1 MAIPLIYLIAAA
13 AGAVMLSEDNS
24 KELKTSTVVKPII
37 PKKTPLMGFGLAGV
51 SPDAPSTEPPPR
63 PTGPLPAAAL
73 RAWNAPRKGKR
84 KKRSSYGPDNDIK
97 KRQSW
102 FRYATY
108 SDNFYKKLRLMRFYS
123 DPPGALFLRSK
134 DWSNNIAWMA
144 RCRPDWYPGY
154 GKAKRR
160 NCRVDPLKLWLSPK
174 ADWDTFKGIF
184 SDSIE
189 AVPQI
194 IEGAGVIA
202 GGVTS
207 GGASLTQDPAGQ
219 AEALIDSIKSSLEPI
234 GNTGKS
240 IGKRL
245 DAADVVVSNLMRAYV
260 GQMKAA
266 NPWAV
271 LKNDQDRFDLN
282 VGRNYHPNPKTYED
296 LFDRSWV
303 GKKGAARPLLW
314 NP

>member
-1 MAIPLIYLIAAA
+1 MAIPLIYVLGAAA
-13 AGAVMLSEDNS
+13 AAVALSPGGNS
-24 KELKTSTVVKPII
+24 KEVKTSTVVKPIE
-37 PKKTPLMGFGLAGV
+37 PKTTPGVLELGLA
-51 SPDAPSTEPPPR
+51 TEQLGR

-73 RAWNAPRKGKR
+73 RAWNAKKKGKGN
-84 KKRSSYGPDNDIK
+84 KRSAYGPDNDIH
-97 KRQSW
+97 KRRSW
-102 FRYATY
+102 FRFATY
-108 SDNFYKKLRLMRFYS
+108 SDNFFKKVDLLRFYS

-154 GKAKRR
+154 GKASRR

-174 ADWDTFKGIF
+174 ADWDTLKGLF
-184 SDSIE
+184 ETSVE
-189 AVPQI
+189 AIPEI
-194 IEGAGVIA
+194 IAGAGIIA

-219 AEALIDSIKSSLEPI
+219 ADQVFESIKAGLEPI

-240 IGKRL
+240 VGKRL

-260 GQMKAA
+260 QQMKDA

-271 LKNDQDRFDLN
+271 LKGSDDRYDLN
-282 VGRNYHPNPKTYED
+282 VGKNYHPNPKTYED
-296 LFDRSWV
+296 LFDRTWV

>member
-1 MAIPLIYLIAAA
+1 MAIPIIYLIAAA
-13 AGAVMLSEDNS
+13 AGAVMLSEGNS
-24 KELKTSTVVKPII
+24 KELKSSTVVKPII
-37 PKKTPLMGFGLAGV
+37 PKSTPGILNLALAGV
-51 SPDAPSTEPPPR
+51 PVERPS
-63 PTGPLPAAAL
+63 GPLPASAL

-84 KKRSSYGPDNDIK
+84 KKRSSYGKDNDIK
-97 KRQSW
+97 KRASW
-102 FRYATY
+102 FRFATY
-108 SDNFYKKLRLMRFYS
+108 SSNFAKKRELIRFYS

-134 DWSNNIAWMA
+134 NQHHNIAWMA

-154 GKAKRR
+154 KKAARR

-184 SDSIE
+184 SDSVE
-189 AVPQI
+189 AIPQI

-207 GGASLTQDPAGQ
+207 GGASLSQDPQGQ
-219 AEALIDSIKSSLEPI
+219 AEALIDSIKSSLKPI

-240 IGKRL
+240 VSKRL
-245 DAADVVVSNLMRAYV
+245 DAADVVVSNLMRAYIQ
-260 GQMKAA
+260 QMKEA
-266 NPWAV
+266 NPWAI
-271 LKNDQDRFDLN
+271 LKNDQGNSTFN
-282 VGRNYHPNPKTYED
+282 VGANYHPKPKTYED